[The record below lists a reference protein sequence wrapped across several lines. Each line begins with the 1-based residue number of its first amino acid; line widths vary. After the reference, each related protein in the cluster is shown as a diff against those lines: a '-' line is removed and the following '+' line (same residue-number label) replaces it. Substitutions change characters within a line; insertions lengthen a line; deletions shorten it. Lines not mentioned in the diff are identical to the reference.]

1 MTWNPELLSP
11 GALEAGGA
19 VVLVGNVFSGC
30 LHEGPQLEFHAHHA
44 QLHNVLFGHCP
55 LATDD
60 CESYWCCFHILLRTD
75 CIHRA
80 SKISKKCSSPILFLK
95 KIVMRKQN
103 YIVSLKTKVE

>member
-1 MTWNPELLSP
+1 MISNVTWNPELLSP

-60 CESYWCCFHILLRTD
+60 CESYCFHIFTFEKGGCVFSSMFFL
-75 CIHRA
+75 
-80 SKISKKCSSPILFLK
+80 SKLK
-95 KIVMRKQN
+95 
-103 YIVSLKTKVE
+103 

>member
-55 LATDD
+55 LATDE
-60 CESYWCCFHILLRTD
+60 CESYCTRIMFRSQIKSRNLTFP
-75 CIHRA
+75 
-80 SKISKKCSSPILFLK
+80 SKLER
-95 KIVMRKQN
+95 KI
-103 YIVSLKTKVE
+103 